1 MKSLEPDGTQNFN
14 PINCGVHMLSQ
25 YNYPITT
32 LSDHSIIIISN
43 NHVFV
48 SIIKSL
54 YWSGGP
60 V

>member
-1 MKSLEPDGTQNFN
+1 
-14 PINCGVHMLSQ
+14 MLSQ

-48 SIIKSL
+48 SIIKSF

-60 V
+60 VQV